1 MKSNSLGSTIYDI
14 GCGSGRNMNYE
25 GYNFIGV
32 DSCSEFVDMC
42 LENKQSVYKA
52 SMTELPFESET
63 ANALM
68 CIAAFHHLSNEERR
82 MKALQEMKR
91 VVKKDGK
98 ILLSVWS
105 KTQPKKTRRVF
116 DTYGDVFVPWTSQN
130 GNKIDRYY
138 YIFKLDELKG
148 LFKKIGLNVISH
160 TWEMGNEVFILTKS
174 E

>member
-1 MKSNSLGSTIYDI
+1 MMASTIVSKTPNIETTFVTNVYDTIAHHFSDTRSYMWSWITDFVKSTPIGSTIYDI

-52 SMTELPFESET
+52 SMTELPFENET
-63 ANALM
+63 ADALM

-91 VVKKDGK
+91 VVKKNGK

-105 KTQPKKTRRVF
+105 KKP
-116 DTYGDVFVPWTSQN
+116 
-130 GNKIDRYY
+130 
-138 YIFKLDELKG
+138 
-148 LFKKIGLNVISH
+148 
-160 TWEMGNEVFILTKS
+160 TK
-174 E
+174 ENTACV